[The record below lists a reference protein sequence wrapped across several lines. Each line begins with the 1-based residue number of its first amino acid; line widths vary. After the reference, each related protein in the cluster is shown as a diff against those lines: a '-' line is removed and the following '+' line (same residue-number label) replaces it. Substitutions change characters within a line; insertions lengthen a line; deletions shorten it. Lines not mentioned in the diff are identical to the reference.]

1 VRLKNPA
8 NIQKTKR
15 T

>member
-8 NIQKTKR
+8 NIQKTKQ